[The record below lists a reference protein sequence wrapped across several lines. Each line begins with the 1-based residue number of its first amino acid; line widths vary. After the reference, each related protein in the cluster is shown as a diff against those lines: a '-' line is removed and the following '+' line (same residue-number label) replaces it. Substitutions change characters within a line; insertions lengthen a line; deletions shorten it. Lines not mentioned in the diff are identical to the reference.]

1 MNPAGVERSLPGAPV
16 QASASV
22 AHPRPARVT
31 ALAAVA
37 AAMLVA
43 SSPLASESTRAA
55 ASPSRVPWT
64 TSRGIAPE
72 HARSEIATVSDETW
86 GGRVASKSNGTVIP
100 GPVGADETVVLKS
113 GHIRA
118 RRVHAVSAMPA
129 GMVDALARDEVLD
142 LVAYQMAGSAR

>member
-1 MNPAGVERSLPGAPV
+1 
-16 QASASV
+16 
-22 AHPRPARVT
+22 
-31 ALAAVA
+31 
-37 AAMLVA
+37 MLVDA
-43 SSPLASESTRAA
+43 STFAADSTPAA

-72 HARSEIATVSDETW
+72 HARSKIATVSGETW
-86 GGRVASKSNGTVIP
+86 GGRVASESNGTVIP
-100 GPVGADETVVLKS
+100 GPVGSDETVVLKS

-118 RRVHAVSAMPA
+118 RRVHAVSGMPA